1 MRGILSAGP
10 SCGRDANNA
19 HLVRGIRLMA
29 DSQSRWDTDYEWKVV
44 LLLAL
49 GFGLVGMDRFV
60 INALWPTIAAETGL
74 DPGAIGNLAGLTAV
88 AWGTFAIVFGRLAD
102 RWGHRKILLW
112 SIVLFSLLGG
122 VTGLASGM
130 VFFIVVRTTLGLM
143 EGAYTPTS
151 FAAVAVASKPS
162 RRGLNQGLQ
171 QCGVS
176 LLGLAL
182 APIIATQ
189 MLNAGLSWRMVFILI
204 ALPGFVVVAFL
215 FKVLK
220 EPQDTQGAVALGVIE
235 DSSAPKVGLLSG
247 YLGPLKSYNIVVC
260 TIALLGAMCG
270 LFTLAAMV
278 PLYLQLD
285 IELNLAQMGIVTA
298 AIGFGGFFGQFSW
311 PGLSDKIG
319 RKPVCIVGFAAAAV
333 SVYWFIQ
340 VGSGIGALFFPLFL
354 ASYFCFGNIAL
365 ITGPIATESAPVGM
379 VAGSIGLVVG
389 IGEIFGGG
397 LGPIMG
403 SFVIPNYGFVGPL
416 YVALIGMV
424 IGFVASMFLKETAPI
439 KMGVGASQMAGH
451 PAIEE
456 IGPVA

>member
-1 MRGILSAGP
+1 
-10 SCGRDANNA
+10 
-19 HLVRGIRLMA
+19 MA
-29 DSQSRWDTDYEWKVV
+29 EATQSRWDTNYEWKVV

-60 INALWPTIAAETGL
+60 INALWNTIAQDTGL

-88 AWGTFAIVFGRLAD
+88 AWGAFAIVFGRLAD

-112 SIVLFSLLGG
+112 SIILFSLLGG
-122 VTGLASGM
+122 VTGLATGM
-130 VFFIVVRTTLGLM
+130 VFFIVVRTMLGSM

-182 APIIATQ
+182 APIVATQ
-189 MLNAGLSWRMVFILI
+189 LLNAGMSWRMVFIVI
-204 ALPGFVVVAFL
+204 ALPGFIVAAFL
-215 FKVLK
+215 WKVLK
-220 EPQDTQGAVALGVIE
+220 EPKDTQGAEALGVIE
-235 DSSAPKVGLLSG
+235 DTSTPSVGEMLVS

-278 PLYLQLD
+278 PVYLENFIQLD
-285 IELNLAQMGIVTA
+285 IAQMGVVTS

-319 RKPVCIVGFAAAAV
+319 RKPVCIIGFAAAAHLCV
-333 SVYWFIQ
+333 LVHSNRRRYQRPVLPAVPDFVFLLREYRPDHRTHCDR
-340 VGSGIGALFFPLFL
+340 IGARRPGGCIHRSRGGCGRDLRRRSRPDHGLFRHSKLWIRRSALRGPDWHGDRVRGLPVPE
-354 ASYFCFGNIAL
+354 GNR
-365 ITGPIATESAPVGM
+365 T
-379 VAGSIGLVVG
+379 
-389 IGEIFGGG
+389 
-397 LGPIMG
+397 
-403 SFVIPNYGFVGPL
+403 
-416 YVALIGMV
+416 
-424 IGFVASMFLKETAPI
+424 
-439 KMGVGASQMAGH
+439 H
-451 PAIEE
+451 
-456 IGPVA
+456 

>member
-1 MRGILSAGP
+1 MTEGT
-10 SCGRDANNA
+10 
-19 HLVRGIRLMA
+19 
-29 DSQSRWDTDYEWKVV
+29 QSRWDTDYEWKVV

-60 INALWPTIAAETGL
+60 INALWNTIAQDTGL

-88 AWGTFAIVFGRLAD
+88 AWGAFAIVFGRLAD

-112 SIVLFSLLGG
+112 SIILFSLLGG

-130 VFFIVVRTTLGLM
+130 VFFILVRTTLGLM

-189 MLNAGLSWRMVFILI
+189 MLEAGLSWRMVFIII

-215 FKVLK
+215 WKVLK
-220 EPQDTQGAVALGVIE
+220 EPKDTQGAAALGVVEETGSIT
-235 DSSAPKVGLLSG
+235 VGEFLAS
-247 YLGPLKSYNIVVC
+247 YLGPLKSYNIRVSL
-260 TIALLGAMCG
+260 IALLGAMCG

-278 PLYLQLD
+278 PVYLENFIQL
-285 IELNLAQMGIVTA
+285 EVAQMGVVA
-298 AIGFGGFFGQFSW
+298 SAIGFGGFFGQFSW

-319 RKPVCIVGFAAAAV
+319 RKPVCIIGFAAAAA

-340 VGSGIGALFFPLFL
+340 VGGGIGALFIPLFL
-354 ASYFCFGNIAL
+354 ASFFCFGNIAL
-365 ITGPIATESAPVGM
+365 ITGPIATESAPVGL
-379 VAGSIGLVVG
+379 VAASIGLVVG
-389 IGEIFGGG
+389 VGEIFGGG

-403 SFVIPNYGFVGPL
+403 SFVIPNYGFAGPL
-416 YVALIGMV
+416 YVALFGMAL
-424 IGFVASMFLKETAPI
+424 GFVASLFLRETAPV
-439 KMGVGASQMAGH
+439 KVGVSSH
-451 PAIEE
+451 
-456 IGPVA
+456 

>member
-1 MRGILSAGP
+1 
-10 SCGRDANNA
+10 
-19 HLVRGIRLMA
+19 MA
-29 DSQSRWDTDYEWKVV
+29 EATQSRWDTDYEWKVV

-60 INALWPTIAAETGL
+60 INALWNTIAQDMGL

-88 AWGTFAIVFGRLAD
+88 AWGAFAIVFGRLAD

-112 SIVLFSLLGG
+112 SIILFSLLGG
-122 VTGLASGM
+122 VTGLATGM
-130 VFFIVVRTTLGLM
+130 VFFIVVRTLLGSM

-189 MLNAGLSWRMVFILI
+189 MLDAGLSWRMVFILI
-204 ALPGFVVVAFL
+204 ALPGFIVVAFL
-215 FKVLK
+215 WKVLK
-220 EPQDTQGAVALGVIE
+220 EPKDTQGAAALGVVE
-235 DSSAPKVGLLSG
+235 DTSTPSMGEMLAS

-278 PLYLQLD
+278 PVYLENAILLD
-285 IELNLAQMGIVTA
+285 VAAMGVVTS
-298 AIGFGGFFGQFSW
+298 AIGFGGFFGQWSW

-319 RKPVCIVGFAAAAV
+319 RKPVCIMGFAAAAV
-333 SVYWFIQ
+333 CVYWFIQ
-340 VGSGIGALFFPLFL
+340 IGGGIGALFVPLFL
-354 ASYFCFGNIAL
+354 TSYFCFGNIAL
-365 ITGPIATESAPVGM
+365 ITGPIATESAPVGL
-379 VAGSIGLVVG
+379 VAASIGLVVG

-403 SFVIPNYGFVGPL
+403 SFVIPNYGFGGPL
-416 YVALIGMV
+416 YVALFGMV
-424 IGFVASMFLKETAPI
+424 VGFVASLLLRETAPI
-439 KMGVGASQMAGH
+439 KVGVAA
-451 PAIEE
+451 PAIEASS
-456 IGPVA
+456 PVV

>member
-1 MRGILSAGP
+1 
-10 SCGRDANNA
+10 
-19 HLVRGIRLMA
+19 MA
-29 DSQSRWDTDYEWKVV
+29 EATQSRWDTNYEWKVV

-60 INALWPTIAAETGL
+60 INALWNTIAQDTGL

-88 AWGTFAIVFGRLAD
+88 AWGAFAIVFGRLAD

-112 SIVLFSLLGG
+112 SIILFSLLGG
-122 VTGLASGM
+122 VTGLATGM
-130 VFFIVVRTTLGLM
+130 VFFIVVRTMLGSM

-182 APIIATQ
+182 APIVATQ
-189 MLNAGLSWRMVFILI
+189 LLNAGLSWRMVFIVI
-204 ALPGFVVVAFL
+204 ALPGFIVAAFVW
-215 FKVLK
+215 KVLK
-220 EPQDTQGAVALGVIE
+220 EPKDTQGAEALGVIE
-235 DSSAPKVGLLSG
+235 DTSTPSVGEMLVS

-278 PLYLQLD
+278 PVYLENFIQLD
-285 IELNLAQMGIVTA
+285 IAQMGVVTS

-319 RKPVCIVGFAAAAV
+319 RKPVCIIGFAAAAIC
-333 SVYWFIQ
+333 VYWFIQ
-340 VGSGIGALFFPLFL
+340 IGGGISALFFPLFL
-354 ASYFCFGNIAL
+354 TSFFCFGNIAL
-365 ITGPIATESAPVGM
+365 ITGPIATESAPVGL
-379 VAGSIGLVVG
+379 VAASIGLVVG
-389 IGEIFGGG
+389 VGEIFGGG

-416 YVALIGMV
+416 YVALIGMG
-424 IGFVASMFLKETAPI
+424 IGFVASLFLRETAPI
-439 KMGVGASQMAGH
+439 KVNLPAH
-451 PAIEE
+451 AIEE
-456 IGPVA
+456 SGPVA